1 MIRIVKI
8 EKIKRTKA
16 WYNVI
21 LENGEYFVANDE
33 IIYRENLKEGNRIK
47 SHLLKKLEEEGE
59 EKRGKEIALK
69 SLSRR
74 ERSEKEIRSRL
85 KIKGIGEKA
94 EDNIIKNLKKYEYLN
109 DREFARRFVNN
120 FMNKKPSGR
129 KLVSFEL
136 RKRGISEQ
144 IIEEELD
151 SFFSKIDEKELAYR
165 ALKKKLKSLTNF
177 SINGR
182 KKKVSDFLFRRGFSW
197 EIIDEVI
204 KDTILED

>member
-85 KIKGIGEKA
+85 KIKGIGEKT
-94 EDNIIKNLKKYEYLN
+94 IKNIKDLIEKKYEN
-109 DREFARRFVNN
+109 
-120 FMNKKPSGR
+120 
-129 KLVSFEL
+129 
-136 RKRGISEQ
+136 
-144 IIEEELD
+144 
-151 SFFSKIDEKELAYR
+151 
-165 ALKKKLKSLTNF
+165 
-177 SINGR
+177 
-182 KKKVSDFLFRRGFSW
+182 
-197 EIIDEVI
+197 
-204 KDTILED
+204 

>member
-1 MIRIVKI
+1 
-8 EKIKRTKA
+8 
-16 WYNVI
+16 
-21 LENGEYFVANDE
+21 
-33 IIYRENLKEGNRIK
+33 
-47 SHLLKKLEEEGE
+47 
-59 EKRGKEIALK
+59 
-69 SLSRR
+69 
-74 ERSEKEIRSRL
+74 
-85 KIKGIGEKA
+85 
-94 EDNIIKNLKKYEYLN
+94 N